1 MARRLGRLVSRTDAN
16 GTASGEHDD
25 VRTPR
30 TTLCKGLWAVREVLL
45 CSVVPAD
52 TRTLYIDLLKRA
64 LTRYDLGDLRYPVRA
79 RNALLGRVLRLVTVC
94 LQPLGLSLDRV
105 RSFDPVLRSEGR
117 DQPHDAET
125 MVGTKRLD
133 NLEHCVTT
141 VIKDGIPGDLLEA
154 GVWRGGSA
162 IFMRA
167 LLEVLGDETRTVW
180 AADSFRGLPRPDP
193 SVSAD
198 RGDKHHQNASL
209 AVSLDEVKSNFR
221 KYGFLDP
228 RVKFL
233 EGWFS
238 ETLPAAPIESLAVL
252 RADGDMYASTMDI
265 LVPLYPKVSE
275 GGFVIID
282 DYGAIPACRRA
293 VDDFRAANSINDAMT
308 TIDWT
313 GVYWRKAGGE

>member
-1 MARRLGRLVSRTDAN
+1 M
-16 GTASGEHDD
+16 
-25 VRTPR
+25 
-30 TTLCKGLWAVREVLL
+30 
-45 CSVVPAD
+45 PAD
-52 TRTLYIDLLKRA
+52 TTTLYIELLKRS
-64 LTRYDLGDLRYPVRA
+64 LTRYDFGDLRYPVRA
-79 RNALLGRVLRLVTVC
+79 RNALLGRILRLMTER
-94 LQPLGLSLDRV
+94 LRPLGLSLDRV
-105 RSFDPVLRSEGR
+105 RPFDPVLRSEGR
-117 DQPHDAET
+117 DQPFDAET

-133 NLEHCVTT
+133 NIEHCVTT

-167 LLEVLGDETRTVW
+167 LLEVLGDETRSVW
-180 AADSFRGLPRPDP
+180 AADSFQGLPRPDA
-193 SVSAD
+193 SISAD
-198 RGDKHHQNASL
+198 RGDKHHQNVSL

-221 KYGFLDP
+221 KYGFLDA
-228 RVKFL
+228 RVRFL

-238 ETLPAAPIESLAVL
+238 ETLPGAPLESLAVL

-282 DYGAIPACRRA
+282 DYGAIPACRQA
-293 VDDFRAANSINDAMT
+293 VDDFRSANTITDPMT

-313 GVYWRKAGGE
+313 GVCWRKGGRT